1 MDRLRNVCNTLTAQS
16 LSPIIQLSHKFQWEG
31 LTNATTPIHHIGRRV
46 CEKSVNNPRQSTGGK
61 VTTKVPQIM
70 WKTIND
76 HAHSSIHLR
85 RTIMDED
92 SNYDPLQSDWIDD
105 MLYEDNCP
113 PEYEELPSN
122 A

>member
-1 MDRLRNVCNTLTAQS
+1 MSILANTLTPHIFCYIITMLAQ
-16 LSPIIQLSHKFQWEG
+16 FQWEG
-31 LTNATTPIHHIGRRV
+31 HTNVMTPIHHIGRRV

-61 VTTKVPQIM
+61 VTTRIPQIL

>member
-1 MDRLRNVCNTLTAQS
+1 
-16 LSPIIQLSHKFQWEG
+16 
-31 LTNATTPIHHIGRRV
+31 
-46 CEKSVNNPRQSTGGK
+46 
-61 VTTKVPQIM
+61 M

-76 HAHSSIHLR
+76 HAHSSIHLME
-85 RTIMDED
+85 TIMDDD
-92 SNYDPLQSDWIDD
+92 SNYNPLESDWIDD